1 MTELT
6 FKLKREDH
14 DDTMVTIR
22 PRASVDHEA
31 VVRFYDSIPSEEA
44 EFFIVDIKD
53 PTVLAKWFEPNDFVD
68 TIAMLAESEG
78 NIVGEA
84 VLIRQKN
91 PRLTHVG
98 NIRFYIHPEF
108 RNAGLGASL
117 VSSLFTCAMNKGIE
131 KICIYMPEMAARK
144 FQKMLARNGFSKEAV
159 LKDHYRTRAGEKTDV
174 IVYGRDLEEVWHRI
188 SDWVSNYGRAME
200 Y

>member
-6 FKLKREDH
+6 FNLKREDH
-14 DDTMVTIR
+14 DDIPVTIR
-22 PRASVDHEA
+22 PRTSVDHEA
-31 VVRFYDSIPSEEA
+31 VVNFYDSIPVEEA

-53 PTVLAKWFEPNDFVD
+53 PAVLAQWFEPNDFVD

-78 NIVGEA
+78 KIVGEA

-98 NIRFYIHPEF
+98 NIRFYIHPDF
-108 RNAGLGASL
+108 RKAGLGASL
-117 VSSLFTCAMNKGIE
+117 VSSLFTRAMNNGIE
-131 KICIYMPEMAARK
+131 KICIYMPEMAANK

-159 LKDHYRTRAGEKTDV
+159 LKDHYRTRAGEKTDI